1 MPLTTVLVMVI
12 MAKELLAAKFSM
24 PTDLASLTDS
34 YRSALSY
41 KLLIQAMV
49 ERSLFALTIEAPMSM
64 EEISTSVTEPS
75 RSSLRHPGA

>member
-24 PTDLASLTDS
+24 PTDLASLTDP

-41 KLLIQAMV
+41 RLQIQAMV
-49 ERSLFALTIEAPMSM
+49 ERSSFALMTEDPMSIQEILISVM
-64 EEISTSVTEPS
+64 EPF
-75 RSSLRHPGA
+75 RSLLRHPEG